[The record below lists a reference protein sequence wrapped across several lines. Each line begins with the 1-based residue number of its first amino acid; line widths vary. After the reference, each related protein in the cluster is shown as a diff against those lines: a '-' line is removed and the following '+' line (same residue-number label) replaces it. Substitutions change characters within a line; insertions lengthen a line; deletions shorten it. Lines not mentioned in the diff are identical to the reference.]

1 MTDANGHREI
11 WHVVVSDGCLEVV
24 ADFAVV
30 DSLLE
35 PGGMQVTGWIVTRGQ
50 DEPSVL
56 ANIVHGVNAYGLGS
70 YLDVPLLQGL
80 DESVSVEE
88 IRIRLAAYG
97 Y

>member
-1 MTDANGHREI
+1 MTDVNRHREV
-11 WHVVVSDGCLEVV
+11 WHVVVSDGCIEVV
-24 ADFAVV
+24 ADFPVV

-35 PGGMQVTGWIVTRGQ
+35 PDGMRITGWIVTRGQ

-56 ANIVHGVNAYGLGS
+56 ANIVNGANAYGCGS